1 MLGLA
6 VTKKARRNRDGPTR
20 SVCLTSDLEV
30 WDDLFFTAQN
40 AGPDGLWATDDD
52 LLAPLNSN
60 PSPVSVDHS
69 IGDQQDDPLDRVRS
83 FNSLHPGGA
92 QFALGDGSIQFVSD
106 TIDSQTYR
114 DRSTIAGGEQNI
126 DQ

>member
-1 MLGLA
+1 MGQVWSSADFDGINSDNFEGGRGSVLA
-6 VTKKARRNRDGPTR
+6 V
-20 SVCLTSDLEV
+20 
-30 WDDLFFTAQN
+30 TAQN
-40 AGPDGLWATDDD
+40 AGPDNIWNSDDD
-52 LLAPLNSN
+52 ILAPLNSD

-69 IGDQQDDPLDRVRS
+69 IGDQQNDPLDRVRS

-92 QFALGDGSIQFVSD
+92 QFALGDGSVQFVSE

-114 DRSTIAGGEQNI
+114 DRSTIAGGENII